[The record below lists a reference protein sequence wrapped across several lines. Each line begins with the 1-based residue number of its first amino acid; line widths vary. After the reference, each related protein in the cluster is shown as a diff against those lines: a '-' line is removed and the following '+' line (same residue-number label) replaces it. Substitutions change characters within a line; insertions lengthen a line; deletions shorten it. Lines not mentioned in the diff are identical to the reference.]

1 MVLDCF
7 AGIGPRGQLLV
18 VSHHAWMGL
27 DRLIQ
32 REKKKKGASS
42 DIDGTDKVDD
52 RLLHWCS
59 SVQAA

>member
-1 MVLDCF
+1 MDG
-7 AGIGPRGQLLV
+7 AGSVDP
-18 VSHHAWMGL
+18 
-27 DRLIQ
+27 
-32 REKKKKGASS
+32 EKKKKKKGASS